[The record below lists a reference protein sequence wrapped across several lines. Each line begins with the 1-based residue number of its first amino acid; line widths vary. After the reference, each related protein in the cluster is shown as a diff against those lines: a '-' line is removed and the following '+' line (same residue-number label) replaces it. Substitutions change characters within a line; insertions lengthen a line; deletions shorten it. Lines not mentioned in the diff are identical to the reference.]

1 MLISEASQQPFIVL
15 RKLKDVVF
23 RGSIG
28 TIMIVYFPL
37 FFISP
42 DRFKTDSGEFRM
54 EKKVEIFTRLRM
66 YSKRS
71 DLEQLME
78 YSRKK

>member
-1 MLISEASQQPFIVL
+1 M
-15 RKLKDVVF
+15 
-23 RGSIG
+23 
-28 TIMIVYFPL
+28 IMCFPL

-42 DRFKTDSGEFRM
+42 DRFKTDSGEFRT
-54 EKKVEIFTRLRM
+54 ERIVEIFIRLRM

-78 YSRKK
+78 CSRKNN